1 MLDEGHLTDSL
12 GKKINFKNCLIIMT
26 SNLGVKKLQD
36 FGTGVGFKNGGNEYI
51 EQELKNDILKAELKK
66 FFTPEF
72 LNRIDDVIM
81 FKALDK
87 ENVKKIVTLEL
98 DKLMSRLSKI
108 KYNFSYTDKVTELIS
123 DVGYDENYGARPIKR
138 AIQDKIEDFISEEIL
153 KGEINEGDSSVVD
166 VVDNEVIITKNKE
179 PLKRGRKKKGEE

>member
-1 MLDEGHLTDSL
+1 
-12 GKKINFKNCLIIMT
+12 
-26 SNLGVKKLQD
+26 
-36 FGTGVGFKNGGNEYI
+36 
-51 EQELKNDILKAELKK
+51 
-66 FFTPEF
+66 
-72 LNRIDDVIM
+72 M
-81 FKALDK
+81 FKSLDK

-98 DKLMSRLSKI
+98 DKLMSRLGKI

-179 PLKRGRKKKGEE
+179 PLKRGRKKKEDQ

>member
-1 MLDEGHLTDSL
+1 MGP
-12 GKKINFKNCLIIMT
+12 
-26 SNLGVKKLQD
+26 
-36 FGTGVGFKNGGNEYI
+36 EYI

-179 PLKRGRKKKGEE
+179 PLKRGRKKKGDE